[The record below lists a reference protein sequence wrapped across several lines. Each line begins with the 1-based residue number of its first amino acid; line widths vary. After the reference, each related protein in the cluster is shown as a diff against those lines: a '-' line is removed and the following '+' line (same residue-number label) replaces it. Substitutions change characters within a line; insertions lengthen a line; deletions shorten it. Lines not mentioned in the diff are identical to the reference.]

1 MQPFIPKKTHIFYK
15 KHEFIMK
22 KMKKYFFPFFLFCLL
37 ATNIQAQEIFATVK
51 VLTPQL
57 QKTDRK
63 IIDALETS
71 LKDLINTTKWTD
83 DVFEPFERIKCTFT
97 LTIKSEVGDNGFSGE
112 LSVQATRQVYG
123 SGYESPLISHLDKDV
138 EFTYDQFQS
147 IDFARDNI
155 DNNLSA
161 IVAFY
166 VYTILGLDYDSFSL
180 LGGDQHHATAL
191 QIINTIPPG
200 MANRFAGWRASDGG
214 KNRNRYWINENLM
227 SPRVKPLRSA
237 MYLYHRKGL
246 DMMGIDVE
254 KGKASV
260 LAAIEEIEKVNTT
273 YFNSMIVQ
281 MFSSAKREEI
291 VEMWKQGTRPQRD
304 RIFQVMSKIDPA
316 NTQRYRDM
324 GI

>member
-1 MQPFIPKKTHIFYK
+1 
-15 KHEFIMK
+15 MK
-22 KMKKYFFPFFLFCLL
+22 KLIQFLLIFLF
-37 ATNIQAQEIFATVK
+37 ATNMQAQELVATVK

-63 IIDALETS
+63 VIDALETS
-71 LKDLINTTKWTD
+71 LKDLINTTKWTE
-83 DVFEPFERIKCTFT
+83 DVFEPLERIKCTFT

-112 LSVQATRQVYG
+112 LSVQATRQIYG

-147 IDFARDNI
+147 IDFAKDNI

-161 IVAFY
+161 VIAFY

-180 LGGDQHHATAL
+180 LGGDPYHGIAL

-200 MANRFAGWRASDGG
+200 MANRFAGWRASDGT
-214 KNRNRYWINENLM
+214 KNRNRYWINENML

-237 MYLYHRKGL
+237 LYLYHRKGL
-246 DMMGIDVE
+246 DMMSTDLE
-254 KGKASV
+254 KGKTSILSA
-260 LAAIEEIEKVNTT
+260 LEEIEKVNTS

-281 MFSSAKREEI
+281 MFNNAKREELI
-291 VEMWKQGTRPQRD
+291 EMWKQGTKPQREH
-304 RIFQVMSKIDPA
+304 IFQIMTKLDPA
-316 NTQRYRDM
+316 NTQRYRD
-324 GI
+324 IN

>member
-1 MQPFIPKKTHIFYK
+1 
-15 KHEFIMK
+15 MK
-22 KMKKYFFPFFLFCLL
+22 KLIQFLLIFLF
-37 ATNIQAQEIFATVK
+37 ATNMQAQELVATVK

-63 IIDALETS
+63 VIDALETS
-71 LKDLINTTKWTD
+71 LKDLINTTKWTE
-83 DVFEPFERIKCTFT
+83 DVFEPLERIKCTFT

-112 LSVQATRQVYG
+112 LSVQATRQIYG

-147 IDFARDNI
+147 IDFAKDNI

-161 IVAFY
+161 VIAFY

-180 LGGDQHHATAL
+180 LGGDPYHGIAL

-200 MANRFAGWRASDGG
+200 MANRFAGWRASDGT
-214 KNRNRYWINENLM
+214 KNRNRYWINENML

-237 MYLYHRKGL
+237 LYLYHRKGL
-246 DMMGIDVE
+246 DMMSTDLE
-254 KGKASV
+254 KGKTNILSA
-260 LAAIEEIEKVNTT
+260 LEEIEKVNTS

-281 MFSSAKREEI
+281 MFNNAKREELI
-291 VEMWKQGTRPQRD
+291 EMWKQGTKPQRE
-304 RIFQVMSKIDPA
+304 RIFQIMTKLDPA
-316 NTQRYRDM
+316 NTQRYRD
-324 GI
+324 IN

>member
-1 MQPFIPKKTHIFYK
+1 
-15 KHEFIMK
+15 MK
-22 KMKKYFFPFFLFCLL
+22 KLIQFLLIFLF
-37 ATNIQAQEIFATVK
+37 ASNIQAQELIATVK

-71 LKDLINTTKWTD
+71 LKDLINTTKWTE
-83 DVFEPFERIKCTFT
+83 DVFEPLERIKCTFT

-112 LSVQATRQVYG
+112 LSVQATRQIYG

-147 IDFARDNI
+147 IDFAKDNI

-161 IVAFY
+161 VIAFY

-180 LGGDQHHATAL
+180 LGGDQYHGIAL

-200 MANRFAGWRASDGG
+200 MSNRFAGWRASDGA
-214 KNRNRYWINENLM
+214 KNRNRYWINENML

-237 MYLYHRKGL
+237 LYLYHRKGL
-246 DMMGIDVE
+246 DMMSTDIE
-254 KGKASV
+254 KGKTSI
-260 LAAIEEIEKVNTT
+260 LAALEEIDKVNTS

-281 MFSSAKREEI
+281 MFTNAKREEI
-291 VEMWKQGTRPQRD
+291 IEMWKQGARPQRE
-304 RIFQVMSKIDPA
+304 RIFQMMTKLDPA
-316 NTQRYRDM
+316 NTQRYRD
-324 GI
+324 IN

>member
-1 MQPFIPKKTHIFYK
+1 
-15 KHEFIMK
+15 MK
-22 KMKKYFFPFFLFCLL
+22 KLIQFLLILL
-37 ATNIQAQEIFATVK
+37 FASNLQAQELIATVK

-83 DVFEPFERIKCTFT
+83 DVFEPLERIKCTFT

-138 EFTYDQFQS
+138 EFTYDQFQN
-147 IDFARDNI
+147 IDFAKDNI

-180 LGGDQHHATAL
+180 LGGDQYHSTAL

-200 MANRFAGWRASDGG
+200 MANRFAGWRASDGT
-214 KNRNRYWINENLM
+214 KNRNRYWINENML

-237 MYLYHRKGL
+237 LYLYHRKGL
-246 DMMGIDVE
+246 DMMSTDVE
-254 KGKASV
+254 KGKTSILSA
-260 LAAIEEIEKVNTT
+260 LEEIEKVNTS

-281 MFSSAKREEI
+281 MFNNAKREELI
-291 VEMWKQGTRPQRD
+291 EMWKQGSRPQRE
-304 RIFQVMSKIDPA
+304 RIFQIMTKLDPA
-316 NTQRYRDM
+316 NTQRYRD
-324 GI
+324 IN